1 MEKQTLFD
9 SVISANN
16 LYNAWKTIQEKKSS
30 GGVDDVSVEDYSK
43 SVSRRLSQLQHLL
56 ETEKW
61 LPSLYYNIE
70 VPKVSGEVRVI
81 SLSVIEDKI
90 VQAVDRVVLSML
102 RRREPCQ
109 VDADGLL
116 DDETKK
122 KLTSHIMERLN
133 RHEKYRGQSR
143 SLLNIMDLQA
153 LELAESISD
162 RKTFK
167 AYSAKW

>member
-1 MEKQTLFD
+1 MLGIQSKKESLLYPRIWQCLLKRKLNPQLGFIHYAEGNANLVFDFIELFR
-9 SVISANN
+9 A
-16 LYNAWKTIQEKKSS
+16 
-30 GGVDDVSVEDYSK
+30 
-43 SVSRRLSQLQHLL
+43 
-56 ETEKW
+56 
-61 LPSLYYNIE
+61 
-70 VPKVSGEVRVI
+70 
-81 SLSVIEDKI
+81 
-90 VQAVDRVVLSML
+90 QAVDRVVLSIL
-102 RRREPCQ
+102 RRREHCQ

-162 RKTFK
+162 RKVFK